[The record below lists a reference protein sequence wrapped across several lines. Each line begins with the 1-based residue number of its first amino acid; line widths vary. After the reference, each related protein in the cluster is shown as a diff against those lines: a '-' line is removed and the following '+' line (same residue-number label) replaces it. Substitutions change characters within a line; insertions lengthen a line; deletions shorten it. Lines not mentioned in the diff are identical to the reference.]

1 MADQVERWFATNG
14 FVSKSAVRHCRE
26 GAECDSPGPTPTK
39 NNSAT
44 TRPHPRKNWARII
57 RKLEHHRTAR
67 ARYRQ
72 IGQSQT
78 SKVTAKA
85 PRSPSLRRRQEATG
99 GYRPI
104 AKSLDWTISD
114 KRGIG
119 CVKAPR
125 RSSVGPRLATWTLIL
140 RPNRSHPLPSGGQRR
155 ELSLHRLATGGY
167 GRRTHIVCCGIV
179 TIRCQAADTGRP
191 APFRLYGGVR
201 FANEGV
207 WCGSICESAERSH
220 DEASTPE
227 ATVFVT
233 TLGER

>member
-14 FVSKSAVRHCRE
+14 FVSKSVVRHCRE

-104 AKSLDWTISD
+104 AKSLDWNHQRQTWNRLRQGATAFLCWPS
-114 KRGIG
+114 RGN
-119 CVKAPR
+119 VVAYP
-125 RSSVGPRLATWTLIL
+125 V
-140 RPNRSHPLPSGGQRR
+140 
-155 ELSLHRLATGGY
+155 
-167 GRRTHIVCCGIV
+167 V
-179 TIRCQAADTGRP
+179 
-191 APFRLYGGVR
+191 
-201 FANEGV
+201 
-207 WCGSICESAERSH
+207 ES
-220 DEASTPE
+220 
-227 ATVFVT
+227 
-233 TLGER
+233 